1 MFQPLAQR
9 LRPASFRDDS
19 GLGIIEVVIALLVF
33 AVITTGS
40 ILAIGLS
47 STMASDNRGRE
58 VAANLAAQEID
69 LARAANATLLE
80 SGTTSYPGING
91 TDFTVAREVN
101 WVTSGGVDSQCLTG
115 ATGAGSL
122 FYKRVNVTV
131 TWSGMRSTT
140 PPVRAD
146 TVLSPDGKIYDATTG
161 TILVSVT
168 DQTGAGVRGITATV
182 TPAADV
188 SPNTAK
194 VLEAVSV
201 PAPTDRN
208 GCAFAIKVAPGTY
221 TITLS
226 RADGEVWVSPDQ
238 SRAPAQNVT
247 LGSGSSTN
255 AKFDYARADQYQLTW
270 ASGPAIRASNQA
282 VTFVSG
288 STRSVITAPTDT
300 QYLYPQSSGYQV
312 FGGTYAKAGTAGGAC
327 KSPNPV
333 EWPTASDQRTGKAR
347 PAVAPDYTVD
357 NIARDVSVNLTA
369 VPVKVK
375 NGDLFVRATAAT
387 AAQANGDPG
396 CAVGGSLLFRIP
408 AKSDTVSV
416 ALPPGTWTLASSPNE
431 NANFTGATLVGAIVG
446 LFGGG
451 GGTVVTVDPRTA
463 P

>member
-9 LRPASFRDDS
+9 LRPASLRDDS

-33 AVITTGS
+33 ALITTGS
-40 ILAIGLS
+40 ILAVGLS
-47 STMASDNRGRE
+47 LSMASDNRGRE

-69 LARAANATLLE
+69 LARAANATLLD
-80 SGTTSYPGING
+80 GATTSYPGING
-91 TDFTVAREVN
+91 TDFTVVREVN

-140 PPVRAD
+140 QPVRAD

-168 DQTGAGVRGITATV
+168 DQTGAGVKGVTATV

-188 SPNTAK
+188 TPNTAK
-194 VLEAVSV
+194 ALEAVSV

-221 TITLS
+221 TVTLS

-238 SRAPAQNVT
+238 NRAPSQQVT

-270 ASGPAIRASNQA
+270 ASGSAIRASNQA
-282 VTFVSG
+282 VTFVSA
-288 STRSVITAPTDT
+288 STRSVVTAPADV

-312 FGGTYAKAGTAGGAC
+312 FGGTYAKAGTAGGTC

-333 EWPTASDQRTGKAR
+333 EWPTATDRRTGKAR

-357 NIARDVSVNLTA
+357 NVARDVSVNLVT
-369 VPVKVK
+369 VPVKVRTS
-375 NGDLFVRATAAT
+375 DLFVRATAAT
-387 AAQANGDPG
+387 TAQANGDPG
-396 CAVGGSLLFRIP
+396 CALGTTLTFRIP
-408 AKSDTVSV
+408 ANSNTVSV
-416 ALPPGTWTLASSPNE
+416 ALPPGTWSLSSSSNE
-431 NANFTGATLVGAIVG
+431 NANYSSANLVEALLG
-446 LFGGG
+446 LLGGG
-451 GGTVVTVDPRTA
+451 NVVTVDPRSA

>member
-1 MFQPLAQR
+1 MIQTLAER
-9 LRPASFRDDS
+9 LRPARSREDA
-19 GLGIIEVVIALLVF
+19 GLGLVEVVIALMVF

-40 ILAIGLS
+40 ILAVGLS
-47 STMASDNRGRE
+47 LSMAGDNRGRE

-80 SGTTSYPGING
+80 SGTTTYPGING
-91 TDFTVAREVN
+91 TDFTVVREVN

-131 TWSGMRSTT
+131 TWKGMRASTT
-140 PPVRAD
+140 PVRAD

-168 DQTGAGVRGITATV
+168 DQTGAGVRGVIATV

-194 VLEAVSV
+194 TLEAVSV

-208 GCAFAIKVAPGTY
+208 GCAFAIKVAPGVY
-221 TITLS
+221 TVTLS

-238 SRAPAQNVT
+238 NRSPSQQVT

-270 ASGPAIRASNQA
+270 ASGSAIRASNQS

-288 STRSVITAPTDT
+288 TTRSVVTAPADV

-312 FGGTYAKAGTAGGAC
+312 FGGTYAKAGTAGGTC

-333 EWPTASDQRTGKAR
+333 EWPTASDRRTGKAR

-357 NIARDVSVNLTA
+357 NVARDVSVNLVT

-375 NGDLFVRATAAT
+375 TSDQFVRATAAT
-387 AAQANGDPG
+387 TAQANGDPG
-396 CAVGGSLLFRIP
+396 CALGTTLTFRVP
-408 AKSDTVSV
+408 ANSNTVSI
-416 ALPPGTWTLASSPNE
+416 ALPPGTWSLSSSPNE
-431 NANFTGATLVGAIVG
+431 NANYSSANLVEALLG
-446 LFGGG
+446 LLGGG
-451 GGTVVTVDPRTA
+451 NVVTVDPRSA